1 MQPTPKPT
9 AQENNFPNY
18 PSSSQLK
25 LNPFPPLPSSSLLIR
40 TLLLHDALLGSV
52 RLLPSPPLLHR
63 ILCSSP
69 SPLFPSSSLLRRIL
83 SSSPFPLLL
92 DPLIG
97 SVRPLPLLPEPPS
110 PPLPSSVA
118 EVAIHEALLTSGFRT
133 TSPDEADFFF
143 VPVYVSC
150 NFSTVNGFPSLA
162 HARPLI
168 ASSIAEIKTKY
179 PFWNRTNGRDHM
191 FVASHDYGACFHAME
206 DVAIADGI
214 PEFLRRSILLQT
226 FGVTSPHVCQEAEHV
241 LIPPYIPPGIL
252 RSPPPETAR
261 RDIFVFFR
269 GKMEV
274 HPKNISG
281 RFCSK

>member
-1 MQPTPKPT
+1 M
-9 AQENNFPNY
+9 E
-18 PSSSQLK
+18 
-25 LNPFPPLPSSSLLIR
+25 
-40 TLLLHDALLGSV
+40 ALLACG
-52 RLLPSPPLLHR
+52 
-63 ILCSSP
+63 
-69 SPLFPSSSLLRRIL
+69 
-83 SSSPFPLLL
+83 L
-92 DPLIG
+92 DFDG
-97 SVRPLPLLPEPPS
+97 
-110 PPLPSSVA
+110 VA
-118 EVAIHEALLTSGFRT
+118 SVAIHEALLTSGFRT

-191 FVASHDYGACFHAME
+191 FVASLDYGACFHAME
-206 DVAIADGI
+206 DVAIADEI
-214 PEFLRRSILLQT
+214 PEFLRRSILMQT